1 MTSELDLNE
10 QSQLVNHLYREISNL
25 AIEPEPLFQRD
36 YQMFGRFEMY
46 LLKFEKVVADKKT
59 QILSMLRHLVLHV
72 TSTSSQLWKEI
83 KKCFE
88 VSFGEFFGM
97 VNMLPKI

>member
-36 YQMFGRFEMY
+36 YQMVGRFEMY
-46 LLKFEKVVADKKT
+46 LLKFEKVVADKKPVGT
-59 QILSMLRHLVLHV
+59 PDSKGKH
-72 TSTSSQLWKEI
+72 K
-83 KKCFE
+83 FY
-88 VSFGEFFGM
+88 
-97 VNMLPKI
+97 